1 MQMFAEAVRPK
12 VAWRRTCSETSDAPW
27 QVAVAEGIAV
37 MAANESAAIG
47 QRSLGD
53 PSLTFPLSPPLLRGC
68 PRTSTAEMQYPLEID
83 FDYAKVSTDIF
94 RQPPLPGLQRW
105 APLLPPLIPELS
117 LGEGGTAL
125 VASERMARWA
135 GLDGRIWLKDESR
148 NPTWSH
154 KDRLNYCIASTA
166 AANGARGIAV
176 ASTGNH
182 GASAA
187 AYARRAGLR
196 CVVISTPDAQ
206 RAFEHFQ
213 TALGSD
219 FLLVPRDERWGA
231 LNRIV
236 DETGFM
242 PASNLTRFHTGNPF
256 GPEGYKTIAYEI
268 FSQLGGCVPGT
279 VVLPTGYG
287 ELLFGVSKGFRE
299 LKELGIADA
308 VPQIFSAEPA
318 VRAPLARAMSR
329 NRAAA
334 EVTGPASIAAG
345 IACTVSSYRAV
356 VALRT
361 SHGRALTFHDD
372 VLAEAASELAREG
385 LWQEYSGVAGLAA
398 LREARR
404 RGEDFAEPVV
414 TVLTSTGLKEM
425 PATSIASSAAA
436 RPTLDSVIA
445 SLQRK

>member
-1 MQMFAEAVRPK
+1 
-12 VAWRRTCSETSDAPW
+12 
-27 QVAVAEGIAV
+27 
-37 MAANESAAIG
+37 MAANESTAIG

-53 PSLTFPLSPPLLRGC
+53 PTLTFALSPPLLRGC
-68 PRTSTAEMQYPLEID
+68 PRTSTAGMQYPLEID
-83 FDYAKVSTDIF
+83 FDYAKVSPDIF

-105 APLLPPLIPELS
+105 APLLPPLMPELS

-135 GLDGRIWLKDESR
+135 GLDGPIWLKDESR

-154 KDRLNYCIASTA
+154 KDRLNYCIVSTA
-166 AANGARGIAV
+166 VANGARGIAV

-219 FLLVPRDERWGA
+219 FLLVPRDQRWPA

-256 GPEGYKTIAYEI
+256 GPEGYKTIAYEM
-268 FSQLGGCVPGT
+268 FSQFGGRVPGT

-287 ELLFGVSKGFRE
+287 ELLFGVSKGFHE

-308 VPQIFSAEPA
+308 IPQIFSAEPA

-329 NRAAA
+329 NQAAA

-356 VALRT
+356 VGLRT
-361 SHGRALTFHDD
+361 SGGRALTFHDD
-372 VLAEAASELAREG
+372 VLAEAASELAHEG
-385 LWQEYSGVAGLAA
+385 LWQEYSALAGLAA
-398 LREARR
+398 LREARG
-404 RGEDFAEPVV
+404 RGEDFTEPVA

-425 PATSIASSAAA
+425 PATSIASCAAA
-436 RPTLDSVIA
+436 QPTLEAVIA

>member
-1 MQMFAEAVRPK
+1 
-12 VAWRRTCSETSDAPW
+12 
-27 QVAVAEGIAV
+27 
-37 MAANESAAIG
+37 MADNGSAAIG

-53 PSLTFPLSPPLLRGC
+53 PSLLFPLAPPLLRGC
-68 PRTSTAEMQYPLEID
+68 PRTSTPDMQYPLEID
-83 FDYAKVSTDIF
+83 FDYEKISSDIF
-94 RQPPLPGLQRW
+94 RQPPLPGLRRW
-105 APLLPPLIPELS
+105 APLLPPLAAELS
-117 LGEGGTAL
+117 LGEGGTAFI
-125 VASERMARWA
+125 ASHRMARWV
-135 GLDGRIWLKDESR
+135 GLEGPIWLKDESR

-154 KDRLNYCIASTA
+154 KDRLNYCIVSTA
-166 AANGARGIAV
+166 LANSARGIAV

-219 FLLVPRDERWGA
+219 FLLVPREESWPA

-268 FSQLGGCVPGT
+268 FSQLGGRVPGT

-299 LKELGIADA
+299 LKELGVSDA
-308 VPQIFSAEPA
+308 IPQILSAEPA

-329 NRAAA
+329 NEAAA
-334 EVTGPASIAAG
+334 EVTGPPSLAAG

-356 VALRT
+356 VALRE
-361 SHGRALTFHDD
+361 SRGRPLTFHDD
-372 VLAEAASELAREG
+372 VLAEAASELAHEG

-404 RGEDFAEPVV
+404 RGEVVAEPVV
-414 TVLTSTGLKEM
+414 TVLTSTGLKEI
-425 PATSIASSAAA
+425 PATSIVSSTTA
-436 RPTLDSVIA
+436 RPSLDSVIA
-445 SLQRK
+445 SLQRKQE

>member
-1 MQMFAEAVRPK
+1 
-12 VAWRRTCSETSDAPW
+12 
-27 QVAVAEGIAV
+27 
-37 MAANESAAIG
+37 MAIERSAATG

-53 PSLTFPLSPPLLRGC
+53 PSLLFPLAPPLLRGC
-68 PRTSTAEMQYPLEID
+68 PRTSTADMQFPLEID
-83 FDYAKVSTDIF
+83 FDYCKVASEIF

-125 VASERMARWA
+125 IASERMAHWV
-135 GLDGRIWLKDESR
+135 GLEGAIWLKDESR

-154 KDRLNYCIASTA
+154 KDRLNYCIVSTA
-166 AANGARGIAV
+166 VANGARGIAV

-182 GASAA
+182 GAAAA
-187 AYARRAGLR
+187 AYARRAGLH
-196 CVVISTPDAQ
+196 CVVISTPEAQ

-213 TALGSD
+213 SALGSE
-219 FLLVPRDERWGA
+219 FLLVPREERWPT

-268 FSQLGGCVPGT
+268 FSQLGGRVPGT

-299 LKELGIADA
+299 LKDLGVAGA

-318 VRAPLARAMSR
+318 GRAPLARAMSR
-329 NRAAA
+329 NEAAA
-334 EVTGPASIAAG
+334 EVSGPASIAAG

-356 VALRT
+356 IGLRD
-361 SHGRALTFHDD
+361 SRGRALTFHDE
-372 VLAEAASELAREG
+372 VLAEATRELAHDG
-385 LWQEYSGVAGLAA
+385 LWQEFSGVAGLAA
-398 LREARR
+398 LREAIG
-404 RGEDFAEPVV
+404 RGERFAEPVV
-414 TVLTSTGLKEM
+414 TVLTSTGLKEI
-425 PATSIASSAAA
+425 PATSIVSSD
-436 RPTLDSVIA
+436 RPQPSIDSLIA
-445 SLQRK
+445 SLKGA